1 MVHTPYATP
10 AVTGLRWLGRNRVWL
25 GLFAPAALLVVV
37 RWWLDFQLNTAGLEL
52 PPALALASTPSGVMQ
67 GVALGGVVAL
77 LVAGLVVWLMR
88 PAKHALQKRH
98 QTVVLR
104 SLLVLWVLLWLG
116 GTAGVVRNHLN
127 RLNLQA
133 QRELV
138 LPLVGQQTSQPSVRS
153 PGGVKVF
160 LDWPDGGGLHTLM
173 LENPLSQAVPQRGAL
188 VLQLAPGRWS
198 GWFVTSWAPQ
208 FDLAQPSPPTPLT
221 PPRTTP

>member
-1 MVHTPYATP
+1 MAHPLHATSS
-10 AVTGLRWLGRNRVWL
+10 ANGLRWLGRNRVWL

-37 RWWLDFQLNTAGLEL
+37 RWWLDFQLDTAGLEL
-52 PPALALASTPSGVMQ
+52 PPALALASTPGEVMQ
-67 GVALGGVVAL
+67 SVAMGGVGVL
-77 LVAGLVVWLMR
+77 LLAGLVIWLMR
-88 PAKHALQKRH
+88 PAQHALQKRR
-98 QTVVLR
+98 QAVVLR
-104 SLLVLWVLLWLG
+104 GLLVLWVVLWLG
-116 GTAGVVRNHLN
+116 GTTGVVRNHLN

-138 LPLVGQQTSQPSVRS
+138 LPLVGQQTRKPSVRS

-173 LENPLSQAVPQRGAL
+173 LENPLPHAVPERGAL

-208 FDLAQPSPPTPLT
+208 PDPTVSAPSTQPTPD
-221 PPRTTP
+221 RTTP